1 MSDGSRRDAE
11 AAAAP
16 SVGDDAKSAYTG
28 SGRRS
33 SAPPRPATPSGRP
46 RLPTLPGAASVP
58 PEEGVSS
65 SGRPHGVVAPAAM
78 ANDIPPLPRLP
89 ADLAIDG
96 LAPHASLPA
105 DGPKSVPPP
114 APRMRSDGPPP
125 PVARFATPAPPVIDA
140 APSAAGLDGDAHVRR
155 RSRRTVR
162 IPNDS
167 VPATPT
173 PSVVAPVVPAPRA
186 EERPP
191 RRAEFYSDPGSDA
204 RTSQPE
210 LAHAPPQTW
219 TAPIADRP
227 APATVRMPSSPEM
240 TATPPPV
247 AAASPQ
253 VPSARRSGP
262 RGTMVIPPTTEV
274 PGFHGA
280 QMPPPPDAS
289 VAQFSAEPAAFP
301 PAPPPPVEDAGEVIR
316 PIRIIQVGSSPESER
331 RAADLRAAGAPSG
344 AVALAPPM
352 HARSPAAEQRKLS
365 SRPPMNASLELE
377 AFVAPAAP
385 AVPDIEEVDV
395 EEEEPDTSPKPR
407 LADHHTEELESF
419 EEIEPER
426 VSDVPVGEVSIEE
439 TKKKP
444 PPPPKRS
451 GEISAVTPPQGQVAV
466 EASRPAPPPP
476 PARAPA
482 AAAAPAASIP
492 EPRKRQKPWWEELFG
507 DDFLRTMDKQEPK
520 VIKRE
525 CDFIEDRLGVEK
537 GAVILDLACGP
548 GVHAVELASRGYS
561 VVGYDLSLAMLA
573 HAADEAQAR
582 QQRLNFLQG
591 DMREMAFQEMFDAV
605 YSWSTSFGYFE
616 DEKNIDVLQRIRRAL
631 RPGGV
636 LLLDVANRDY
646 ISARQ
651 PSLVWFEGEGCVC
664 MDEMSVDFFSSRL
677 RVKRTVMFEDGRAR
691 EIEYTLR
698 LYGLHELGKILH
710 DNGFKVIEVTGHP
723 AHPGVFFGSES
734 PRIIILAE
742 RKE

>member
-1 MSDGSRRDAE
+1 VPP
-11 AAAAP
+11 AAAAASP
-16 SVGDDAKSAYTG
+16 
-28 SGRRS
+28 S
-33 SAPPRPATPSGRP
+33 SA
-46 RLPTLPGAASVP
+46 
-58 PEEGVSS
+58 
-65 SGRPHGVVAPAAM
+65 
-78 ANDIPPLPRLP
+78 
-89 ADLAIDG
+89 ADLDG
-96 LAPHASLPA
+96 
-105 DGPKSVPPP
+105 
-114 APRMRSDGPPP
+114 
-125 PVARFATPAPPVIDA
+125 
-140 APSAAGLDGDAHVRR
+140 HVRR

-162 IPNDS
+162 IPNDA

-173 PSVVAPVVPAPRA
+173 PAAVAPVAVAVARQEKPQP
-186 EERPP
+186 
-191 RRAEFYSDPGSDA
+191 RAEFYSDPGSEA

-210 LAHAPPQTW
+210 LAHAPALARTTPSAQ
-219 TAPIADRP
+219 ADSAEREPSWPDMTP
-227 APATVRMPSSPEM
+227 APPA
-240 TATPPPV
+240 V
-247 AAASPQ
+247 AAAAVAAAPRPAGGQ
-253 VPSARRSGP
+253 APTARRSGP

-280 QMPPPPDAS
+280 PVPPPPDAS
-289 VAQFSAEPAAFP
+289 VAQFSAEPAAIP
-301 PAPPPPVEDAGEVIR
+301 PAPLPPPEDDPGAVIR

-344 AVALAPPM
+344 AMALAPPM
-352 HARSPAAEQRKLS
+352 NVPPPKHA

-377 AFVAPAAP
+377 AFVAPASP
-385 AVPDIEEVDV
+385 GLPDIEEVDV
-395 EEEEPDTSPKPR
+395 DDVEPDTSPKPR
-407 LADHHTEELESF
+407 GHEVLGARVDAHGEELESF

-426 VSDVPVGEVSIEE
+426 VSDAPADEISVDDGAAELRAPAGDEP
-439 TKKKP
+439 KKKAP

-451 GEISAVTPPQGQVAV
+451 DQIAAVTMPQTSATD
-466 EASRPAPPPP
+466 ASRPAPPPPPP

-482 AAAAPAASIP
+482 AATAAASMP

-507 DDFLRTMDKQEPK
+507 DDFLRTMDKQEPQ
-520 VIKRE
+520 VIKKE

-591 DMREMAFQEMFDAV
+591 DMREMAFSEMFDAV

-636 LLLDVANRDY
+636 LLLDIANRDY

-664 MDEMSVDFFSSRL
+664 MDEMSVDFFTSRL

-691 EIEYTLR
+691 EIEYAIR
-698 LYGLHELGKILH
+698 IYGLHELGKILH
-710 DNGFKVIEVTGHP
+710 DNGFKVVEVTGHP